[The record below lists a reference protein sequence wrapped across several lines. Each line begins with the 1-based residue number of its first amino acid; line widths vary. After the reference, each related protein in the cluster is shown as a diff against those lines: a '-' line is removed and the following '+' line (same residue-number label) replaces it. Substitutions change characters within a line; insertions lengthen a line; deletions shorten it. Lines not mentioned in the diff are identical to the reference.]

1 MDLQEDGTEGDEDDP
16 EENGAKNTPKED
28 LVLVLG
34 RDTKKA
40 EDHDEDEEVVD
51 RQGLFDDEAGEELQG
66 GVTGLPI
73 RIESGQGHELRI
85 LREFMFAVDVE
96 GEIEQQRQGDPE
108 HAPTRSLPHPNGMGF
123 PMKHPQVEGE
133 DPKNKN
139 QEARVEPD
147 ILAKRKKDNVN
158 GHGLDASGR
167 RVGMPS
173 AEEMP

>member
-1 MDLQEDGTEGDEDDP
+1 
-16 EENGAKNTPKED
+16 
-28 LVLVLG
+28 
-34 RDTKKA
+34 
-40 EDHDEDEEVVD
+40 
-51 RQGLFDDEAGEELQG
+51 
-66 GVTGLPI
+66 
-73 RIESGQGHELRI
+73 
-85 LREFMFAVDVE
+85 
-96 GEIEQQRQGDPE
+96 
-108 HAPTRSLPHPNGMGF
+108 MGF